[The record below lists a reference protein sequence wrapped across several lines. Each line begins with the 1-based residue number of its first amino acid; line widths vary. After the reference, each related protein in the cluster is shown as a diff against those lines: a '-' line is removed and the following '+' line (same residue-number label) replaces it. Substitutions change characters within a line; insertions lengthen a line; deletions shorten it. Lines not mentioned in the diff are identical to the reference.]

1 MKKLMISA
9 LLFSIV
15 TGGAYAQKGTAAH
28 GYPIDPVPFTSV
40 KITDS
45 FWGQRLKASRETTI
59 PLAFSKCEETGRYNL
74 SMIPMYIKPSKEP
87 ATCCKPIPTRNWKN
101 TSTVC

>member
-45 FWGQRLKASRETTI
+45 FWGQRLKA
-59 PLAFSKCEETGRYNL
+59 F
-74 SMIPMYIKPSKEP
+74 
-87 ATCCKPIPTRNWKN
+87 
-101 TSTVC
+101 

>member
-15 TGGAYAQKGTAAH
+15 AGGAYAQKGTAAH

-45 FWGQRLKASRETTI
+45 FWGQRLKASLKILRWPLIQAI
-59 PLAFSKCEETGRYNL
+59 PSR
-74 SMIPMYIKPSKEP
+74 
-87 ATCCKPIPTRNWKN
+87 
-101 TSTVC
+101 